1 MEQHRTGIGRSHGT
15 HITTSVLLIRLWNT
29 QLNYRH
35 CHDKTTKMWKEC
47 TQCQAIKYD
56 KPHQICPPP
65 IVHLP
70 SQAHAGTIK
79 QYPFHKLVGI
89 WSYEARSPS
98 ILKSQKRKARYHDD
112 LHYFFLQNRNKNRIP
127 RRVRGSRD
135 LVNIVTAAKP
145 KTIKMS

>member
-1 MEQHRTGIGRSHGT
+1 MPGHKKI
-15 HITTSVLLIRLWNT
+15 
-29 QLNYRH
+29 
-35 CHDKTTKMWKEC
+35 
-47 TQCQAIKYD
+47 
-56 KPHQICPPP
+56 KPHQICSPP

-98 ILKSQKRKARYHDD
+98 ILKSQKRKARYYDH

-135 LVNIVTAAKP
+135 LVNIVTAVEAKND
-145 KTIKMS
+145 KNELGMHFNAGVSECVCCVTYVTLYLL